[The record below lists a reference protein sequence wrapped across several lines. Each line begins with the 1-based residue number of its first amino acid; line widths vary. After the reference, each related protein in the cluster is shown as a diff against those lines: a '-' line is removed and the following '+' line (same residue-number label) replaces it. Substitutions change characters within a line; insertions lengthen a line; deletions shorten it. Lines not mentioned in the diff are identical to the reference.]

1 MQTQIFA
8 LVIVVTLALA
18 ATADELTFCNYAE
31 SGGSMSLT
39 NSAVTS
45 ETTGNV
51 ASQQCATLTY
61 TPPTAALNLQLKS
74 SDGTEVATK
83 AYTVPT
89 ERSDRRVFAVRSSSS
104 LTASFA
110 LETLA
115 ETSTSASETSIVVMN
130 AGLGLTG
137 SLTLEVGSSS
147 SVSAYLGV
155 QTTTVS
161 SSGDVAVS
169 AKSTTGAVLA
179 STTISSATIEANRGK
194 TLVSVLVGSESSA
207 GSTSGSTSG
216 SGSGSGSTSSTTSR
230 AISTR
235 SNSYQFKT
243 TDSSGNEVSSSSAAM
258 LSAPNAA
265 LMALAGLLSIMFA
278 WA

>member
-61 TPPTAALNLQLKS
+61 TPPTAVLNLQLKS

-137 SLTLEVGSSS
+137 SLTLEVGSS